1 MAEFLNL
8 VSPEEAKK
16 YFYSFLC
23 DYENNIEILKTER
36 TLDRVIAEQVFSTE
50 DIPSF
55 NRSTVDG
62 FAVKS
67 KDTFGASES
76 IPGYFKVIG
85 EIKMGHPAELEVGTG
100 ECALIHTGGMLP
112 PGTDSVVMIEN
123 TQNTLP
129 GEIEI
134 LKSVGHHEN
143 VILAGEDV
151 KIGTL
156 IFSSGYKIR
165 PGDIGALM
173 ALGITEIKVF
183 KLPRIG
189 IISSGDEIV
198 DPAQKITPGQ
208 VRDINSYAL
217 SALIEKCGGIPKRYG
232 IVPDIK
238 QELKNALDLAFTEN
252 DMVIVTAGSSASVR
266 DHTAEVIQTIGKPGV
281 LIHGVNV
288 KPGKPTILAICDGKP
303 IIGLPGNPVSAF
315 VIASIFVVPLIRK
328 IRGEDGFENRQIEK
342 AKLTINVASIA
353 GREDWIPVKIRIDVA
368 KSIIYADPIFYKSN
382 LIFSIIQADGFLRIP
397 PDVTGYSADSEVEI
411 ILT

>member
-23 DYENNIEILKTER
+23 DFENNIEVLKTEQ
-36 TLDRVIAEQVFSTE
+36 TLDHVVAEQIFSTE

-55 NRSTVDG
+55 IRSTVDG

-76 IPGYFKVIG
+76 LPGYFKVIG
-85 EIKMGHPAELEVGTG
+85 EIKMGHPAEVEIGSG
-100 ECALIHTGGMLP
+100 ETALIHTGGMLP
-112 PGTDSVVMIEN
+112 KGSDSVVMIEN
-123 TQNTLP
+123 TQNTVP

-134 LKSVGHHEN
+134 LKSVGHNEN

-151 KIGTL
+151 KTDTL
-156 IFSSGYKIR
+156 IFSPGYKIR

-173 ALGITEIKVF
+173 ALGITEIKVY

-198 DPAQKITPGQ
+198 DPGQKIIPGQ

-217 SALIEKCGGIPKRYG
+217 SAIVEKYGGIPKRYG
-232 IVPDIK
+232 IVPDLK
-238 QELKNALDLAFTEN
+238 QELRNVLELAFTEN

-328 IRGEDGFENRQIEK
+328 IRGENEFEKRQIQK
-342 AKLTINVASIA
+342 AKLSINLASIA
-353 GREDWIPVKIRIDVA
+353 GREDWIPVKIRTDSTNSKIFA
-368 KSIIYADPIFYKSN
+368 EPIFYKSN
-382 LIFSIIQADGFLRIP
+382 LIFSIIRADGFLRIP
-397 PDVTGYSADSEVEI
+397 PDITGYSADSEVEI
-411 ILT
+411 ILV

>member
-23 DYENNIEILKTER
+23 DFENNIEVLKTEQ
-36 TLDRVIAEQVFSTE
+36 TLDRVVAEQIFSTE

-55 NRSTVDG
+55 IRSTVDG

-76 IPGYFKVIG
+76 LPGYFKVIG
-85 EIKMGHPAELEVGTG
+85 EIKMGHPAEVEIGSG
-100 ECALIHTGGMLP
+100 ETALIHTGGMLP
-112 PGTDSVVMIEN
+112 KGSDSVVMIEN
-123 TQNTLP
+123 TQNTVP

-134 LKSVGHHEN
+134 LKSVGHNEN

-151 KIGTL
+151 KTDTL
-156 IFSSGYKIR
+156 IFSPGYKIR

-173 ALGITEIKVF
+173 ALGITEIKVY

-198 DPAQKITPGQ
+198 DPGQKIIPGQ

-217 SALIEKCGGIPKRYG
+217 SAIVEKYGGIPKRYG
-232 IVPDIK
+232 IVPDLK
-238 QELKNALDLAFTEN
+238 QELRNVLELAFTEN

-328 IRGEDGFENRQIEK
+328 IRGENEFEKRQIQK
-342 AKLTINVASIA
+342 AKLSINLASIA
-353 GREDWIPVKIRIDVA
+353 GREDWIPVKIRTDSTSSKIFA
-368 KSIIYADPIFYKSN
+368 EPIFYKSN
-382 LIFSIIQADGFLRIP
+382 LIFSIIRADGFLRIP
-397 PDVTGYSADSEVEI
+397 PDITGYSADSEVEI
-411 ILT
+411 ILV